1 MHVLLVNNLYPP
13 IMAGGAE
20 LVVAYLAEG
29 LVERGHR
36 ATVVSTCGPDMEPYP
51 AEKRNGVDVLRFFPR
66 NMYWSFAREGQSP
79 VRRALWHLRDAW
91 NRDAAR
97 RFRAILADGQPDI
110 VHTHVID
117 GFSASI
123 WRRARQRGVP
133 VVHTAHDYHL
143 ICPRAF
149 LLTRN
154 WRICTQ
160 PTLPCRAY
168 RAWHLHTAADVD
180 LFISPSQFL
189 LDKHREAGLA
199 ARQTAVV
206 RNGIPTPSLSAP
218 SPSAPSPSAPSPSA
232 SCETASGAACRFL
245 LLCRLTEEKGVRVV
259 LDAVRRLP
267 PSLRFELTIAGR
279 GPLESVVREAAAAD
293 SRVHFAGFVQGSEK
307 HELLS
312 NADHLLI
319 PSLWYENAPVA
330 VVEAAA
336 YGLGVIGSR
345 IGGIPELVSEGS
357 TGLLFEPGDAAGLAT
372 IMHRLATG
380 ELALQRLREAAQEV
394 AQRHAVGPM
403 IEAYLQHY
411 QSLGVVAARAPA
423 DAAPPARSRLQE
435 SVG

>member
-36 ATVVSTCGPDMEPYP
+36 ATVVSTCGPEMEPYP

-66 NMYWSFAREGQSP
+66 NMYWSFARQGQSAA
-79 VRRALWHLRDAW
+79 RRALWHVRDTW
-91 NRDAAR
+91 NLDAAR
-97 RFRAILADGQPDI
+97 RFRTILADAQPDI

-123 WRRARQRGVP
+123 WRRARRLGVP

-149 LLTRN
+149 LLTRD
-154 WRICTQ
+154 WKICRQ
-160 PTLPCRAY
+160 PSLPCRAY
-168 RAWHLHTAADVD
+168 RAWHLHTTADVD

-189 LDKHREAGLA
+189 LDKHREAGMT

-206 RNGIPTPSLSAP
+206 RNGIPTPSP
-218 SPSAPSPSAPSPSA
+218 SRQTTSRK
-232 SCETASGAACRFL
+232 GNRFL

-259 LDAVRRLP
+259 LDAARRLP
-267 PSLRFELTIAGR
+267 ADLPFELTIAGR
-279 GPLESVVREAAAAD
+279 GPLESVVRDAAAAD
-293 SRVHFAGFVQGSEK
+293 PRIHFAGFVQGDEK
-307 HELLS
+307 HALLS

-336 YGLGVIGSR
+336 YGIGVIGSR
-345 IGGIPELVSEGS
+345 IGGIPELVIEGS
-357 TGLLFEPGDAAGLAT
+357 TGLLFEPGDAAGLAG

-380 ELALQRLREAAQEV
+380 ELALQGLREAADKV

-403 IEAYLQHY
+403 IEAYVQYY
-411 QSLGVVAARAPA
+411 QSLGAVAARAPV
-423 DAAPPARSRLQE
+423 DAAPVVKSRLPE

>member
-51 AEKRNGVDVLRFFPR
+51 AESRNGVDVLRFFPR

-79 VRRALWHLRDAW
+79 VRRGLWHLRDAW

-97 RFRAILADGQPDI
+97 RFHAILADSQPDV

-123 WRRARQRGVP
+123 WRRARRRGLP

-160 PTLPCRAY
+160 PRLPCRAY
-168 RAWHLHTAADVD
+168 RAWHLHTTADVD
-180 LFISPSQFL
+180 LFVSPSQFL

-199 ARQTAVV
+199 VRQTAVV
-206 RNGIPTPSLSAP
+206 RNGIPTPS
-218 SPSAPSPSAPSPSA
+218 PSA
-232 SCETASGAACRFL
+232 SCKAASGKGSRFL

-267 PSLRFELTIAGR
+267 PDLRFELTIAGR
-279 GPLESVVREAAAAD
+279 GPLEPVVREASAAD
-293 SRVHFAGFVQGSEK
+293 PRVRFVGFVQGDEK
-307 HELLS
+307 HALLS

-319 PSLWYENAPVA
+319 PSVWYENAPVT

-336 YGLGVIGSR
+336 YGIGVIGSR

-357 TGLLFEPGDAAGLAT
+357 TGLLFEPGDAAGLAA

-380 ELALQRLREAAQEV
+380 EFALQGLRQAAQEV
-394 AQRHAVGPM
+394 ARRHAIGPM
-403 IEAYLQHY
+403 IDAYLQHY
-411 QSLGVVAARAPA
+411 QSLGGVAARARGG
-423 DAAPPARSRLQE
+423 AAPPARSRLPE

>member
-36 ATVVSTCGPDMEPYP
+36 VTVVSTCGPEMEPYP
-51 AEKRNGVDVLRFFPR
+51 AEQRNGVDVVRFFPR

-79 VRRALWHLRDAW
+79 VRRALWHVRDAW

-97 RFRAILADGQPDI
+97 RFRAILADAQPDI

-123 WRRARQRGVP
+123 WRRARQRGIP
-133 VVHTAHDYHL
+133 VIHTAHDYHL

-149 LLTRN
+149 LLTRH
-154 WRICTQ
+154 WRLCTQ
-160 PTLPCRAY
+160 PALPCRAY
-168 RAWHLHTAADVD
+168 RAWHLHTTTDVD
-180 LFISPSQFL
+180 LFVSPSQFL
-189 LDKHREAGLA
+189 LDKHREAGMA
-199 ARQTAVV
+199 VRQTAVV
-206 RNGIPTPSLSAP
+206 RNGIPTPSPPTSL
-218 SPSAPSPSAPSPSA
+218 
-232 SCETASGAACRFL
+232 ETASGAGCRFL

-267 PSLRFELTIAGR
+267 PGLRFELTIAGR
-279 GPLESVVREAAAAD
+279 GPLEAVVREAAAAEP
-293 SRVHFAGFVQGSEK
+293 RIRFAGFVQGDEK
-307 HELLS
+307 HALLS

-336 YGLGVIGSR
+336 YGIGVIGSR
-345 IGGIPELVSEGS
+345 IGGIPELVIEGS
-357 TGLLFEPGDAAGLAT
+357 TGLLFQPGDAAALAA

-380 ELALQRLREAAQEV
+380 EVALQGLQEAAREV

-411 QSLGVVAARAPA
+411 QSLGVVAARAPM
-423 DAAPPARSRLQE
+423 DAAPQARSRLPE